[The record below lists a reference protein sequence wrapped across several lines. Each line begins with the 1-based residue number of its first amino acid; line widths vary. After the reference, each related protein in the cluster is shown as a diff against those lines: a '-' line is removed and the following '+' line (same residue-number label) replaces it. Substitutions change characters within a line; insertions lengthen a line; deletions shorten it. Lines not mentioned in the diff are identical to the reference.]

1 MTYMGKND
9 KVTLS
14 YVPISELDK
23 WWPVASPMIEL
34 ARKRYDSQYGL
45 DDVKDAIAK
54 GKAVLWLIMVGSK
67 PRAAMTTS
75 EDQYPRRKVL
85 CIELLGGDA
94 AEDWAEDAVGE
105 LARVARAAGYDAI
118 ETKARRGWSK
128 MAGKYNFRPVHVAY
142 EMELNDG
149 TR

>member
-1 MTYMGKND
+1 MLEP
-9 KVTLS
+9 V
-14 YVPISELDK
+14 LDRLAV
-23 WWPVASPMIEL
+23 VAAPPRPGDGAPDDGTDSDRGRRP
-34 ARKRYDSQYGL
+34 ARHSGL
-45 DDVKDAIAK
+45 R
-54 GKAVLWLIMVGSK
+54 L
-67 PRAAMTTS
+67 
-75 EDQYPRRKVL
+75 
-85 CIELLGGDA
+85 
-94 AEDWAEDAVGE
+94 EDAVGE

>member
-1 MTYMGKND
+1 MSKND

-14 YVPISELDK
+14 YVPTSEMDK
-23 WWPVASPMIEL
+23 WWPVAAPMIEL

-45 DDVKDAIAK
+45 DDVKDAILN
-54 GKAVLWLIMVGSK
+54 GRAVLWLIMVGSK

-75 EDQYPRRKVL
+75 ETKYPRRKVL
-85 CIELLGGDA
+85 CIELLGGEA
-94 AEDWAEDAVGE
+94 VADWAEDAIGE
-105 LARVARAAGYDAI
+105 LARAAKAAGYDAI

-128 MAGKYNFRPVHVAY
+128 MAGKYNFRPVYVAY
-142 EMELNDG
+142 EMEIDDG